1 MSASLR
7 ASSAETPQQKLSG
20 IRATDNKTAAHP
32 KETESEL
39 RLVAKEAMQRVGKQA
54 AAASDIGISE
64 GRLSAKLGDGTL
76 SLGELEKLGP
86 QYAAE
91 FGRQLLERFGPLA
104 TPHAR
109 AAHLLREMRRMHEE
123 LSQLIDYFG
132 ERTA

>member
-1 MSASLR
+1 MRTSLAASAV
-7 ASSAETPQQKLSG
+7 ETPQQKLSG

-32 KETESEL
+32 KEPETEL
-39 RLVAKEAMQRVGKQA
+39 RLVAKEAIQRVGKQQ

-86 QYAAE
+86 HYAAE
-91 FGRQLLERFGPLA
+91 FGRQLLERFGPLS

-109 AAHLLREMRRMHEE
+109 AQHLMRAIRDMHDEVA
-123 LSQLIDYFG
+123 QLIDYLG
-132 ERTA
+132 ERA